1 MSTEP
6 NSSEKSRL
14 LVIMVHSDP
23 HDSSLQDPALD
34 ENNGV
39 TAQLSTW
46 VTGLQLKDVPTD
58 VLERAKHL
66 ILDGIV
72 CGLVGAR
79 VPWSE
84 ECVASVLDFEPP
96 GYCTVIGYEKVSLLA
111 FLSHPSA

>member
-1 MSTEP
+1 MVVLDPSD
-6 NSSEKSRL
+6 SR
-14 LVIMVHSDP
+14 
-23 HDSSLQDPALD
+23 LQDPALD

-39 TAQLSTW
+39 TAQLSSWITD
-46 VTGLQLKDVPTD
+46 LQVKDIPTD

-84 ECVASVLDFEPP
+84 ECVASVMDFEPP
-96 GYCTVIGYEKVSLLA
+96 GYCTVIGYEKVRLLTS
-111 FLSHPSA
+111 LSHSLSLANTQSS

>member
-1 MSTEP
+1 
-6 NSSEKSRL
+6 
-14 LVIMVHSDP
+14 MVVSDP
-23 HDSSLQDPALD
+23 NDAHLQDPALD

-39 TAQLSTW
+39 TSQLSRWITD
-46 VTGLQLKDVPTD
+46 LQLKDIPTD

-84 ECVASVLDFEPP
+84 ECVTSVLDFEPP
-96 GYCTVIGYEKVSLLA
+96 GYCTVIGYEKVRPLMTVSLSTVFANALCI
-111 FLSHPSA
+111 